1 MVSFFTN
8 IARHETGGS
17 RMKLKPKPL
26 KPGDTIS
33 IVAPGGPSAR
43 DKLDRGVQILQD
55 MGFRVILGE
64 SVFHKRGYL
73 AGEDHIRLRDIHHMF
88 QSKEIHGIICM
99 RGGDGSGRLLDRI
112 DYDLIARNPKV
123 FVGYSDITALHIA
136 FLQLAKLVTF
146 HGPMVTSDM
155 IGEDFNDYTKDAFL
169 KAISWEKPLG
179 KLKNP
184 EEDKDMKTIVEG
196 RAYGEIVGGNLAL
209 IASTM
214 GTPYEL
220 DTRGK
225 LLFLE
230 DIHEGIYR
238 IDRMLNQLRLARKL
252 QDAAGIILGEF
263 LDYEPESPEAS
274 LTLEE
279 VVNDLIVPLNK
290 PTVMGLKCGHGP
302 YKLTIP
308 LGVKAELNATDK
320 QIRIVETA
328 TQ

>member
-1 MVSFFTN
+1 
-8 IARHETGGS
+8 
-17 RMKLKPKPL
+17 MKSKPKPL
-26 KPGDTIS
+26 KPGDTIG
-33 IVAPGGPSAR
+33 IIAPGGPSTR
-43 DKLDRGVQILQD
+43 DELERGVQVLQN
-55 MGFRVILGE
+55 MGFHVTLGE

-73 AGEDHIRLRDIHHMF
+73 AGEDHIRLKDIHQMF
-88 QSKEIHGIICM
+88 QNKGVQGIICM

-112 DYDLIARNPKV
+112 DYDVIAKNPKV

-136 FLQLAKLVTF
+136 FLQEAKLVTF

-155 IGEDFNDYTKDAFL
+155 ITEGFNEYTREAFL

-184 EEDKDMKTIVEG
+184 EEDTMKTIVEG

-209 IASTM
+209 VTSTM
-214 GTPYEL
+214 GTPFEL

-230 DIHEGIYR
+230 DIHEGVYR
-238 IDRMLNQLRLARKL
+238 IDRMLNQLRLAGKL
-252 QDAAGIILGEF
+252 QEAAGIILGEF
-263 LDYEPESPEAS
+263 LDYEPENPEDS

-279 VVNDLIVPLNK
+279 VISDLVVPLNK
-290 PTVMGLKCGHGP
+290 PAIMGWKCGHGN

-308 LGVKAELNATDK
+308 LGVKGELNATDR
-320 QIRIVETA
+320 QISIVETA

>member
-1 MVSFFTN
+1 
-8 IARHETGGS
+8 
-17 RMKLKPKPL
+17 MKLKPKPL
-26 KPGDTIS
+26 KIGDTIG
-33 IVAPGGPSAR
+33 IIAPGGPSAR
-43 DKLDRGVQILQD
+43 IVLDRGVQILQD
-55 MGFRVILGE
+55 MGFRVVLGE

-73 AGEDHIRLRDIHHMF
+73 AGEDAIRLRDIHHMF
-88 QSKEIHGIICM
+88 QSKEIQGIICM

-112 DYDLIARNPKV
+112 DYELIAKNPKV

-136 FLQLAKLVTF
+136 FLQEAKLVTF

-155 IGEDFNDYTKDAFL
+155 IAEDFPGYTKEAFIR
-169 KAISWEKPLG
+169 AISWEKPLG

-230 DIHEGIYR
+230 DIDESVYR
-238 IDRMLNQLRLARKL
+238 IDRMLNQLRLAGKL

-263 LDYEPESPEAS
+263 IDAEPENPEDS

-279 VVNDLIVPLNK
+279 VIHDLVSPLNK
-290 PTVMGLKCGHGP
+290 PTIMGLKCGHGK

-308 LGVKAELNATDK
+308 LGVKAELNATDQ
-320 QIRIVETA
+320 QISIVETA